1 MSAPTRIRVTTK
13 GETGYLRTEITLDLR
28 SHYSV
33 TLDPEQ
39 ADTYTSAAD
48 AERFARLAARRFDS
62 VEIEPAP

>member
-1 MSAPTRIRVTTK
+1 MTEQSRIRVTTK

-28 SHYSV
+28 AHYSV

-39 ADTYTSAAD
+39 ADTFTSRTE